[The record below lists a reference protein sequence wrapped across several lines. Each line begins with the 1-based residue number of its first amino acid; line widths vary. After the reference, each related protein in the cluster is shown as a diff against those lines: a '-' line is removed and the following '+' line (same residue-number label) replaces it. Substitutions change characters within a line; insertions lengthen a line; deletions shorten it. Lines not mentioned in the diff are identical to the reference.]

1 MAYGSRDEGLVLYS
15 KSVCVD
21 GALLYRVTQYLWVL
35 YGPTVGLLYQF
46 KAVLYRTASEP
57 SGAYSSQQYTAKRT
71 RLVNDSFTRG
81 SS

>member
-46 KAVLYRTASEP
+46 TVHTVSQRVSVERW
-57 SGAYSSQQYTAKRT
+57 SGA
-71 RLVNDSFTRG
+71 
-81 SS
+81 

>member
-46 KAVLYRTASEP
+46 TVPVYCTVQRR
-57 SGAYSSQQYTAKRT
+57 SGAYSKVQYYSHKVSTVLSIDT
-71 RLVNDSFTRG
+71 SPH
-81 SS
+81 